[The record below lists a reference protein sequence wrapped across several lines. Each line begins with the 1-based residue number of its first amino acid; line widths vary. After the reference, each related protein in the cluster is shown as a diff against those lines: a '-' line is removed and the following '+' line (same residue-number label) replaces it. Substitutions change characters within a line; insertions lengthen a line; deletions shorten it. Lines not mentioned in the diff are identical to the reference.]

1 MASKTDSVIFYQRQ
15 VDICKK
21 HLTPEQFGRLMYA
34 LFELN
39 EGNEPEVDDDISMAF
54 DFMALQ
60 QRIDRDKYEEKCK
73 KNRENGKLGGRPK
86 KPKKA
91 NGFSENP
98 AKTLGFLKNPN
109 DNDNDNDNEN
119 ENENENDNGFQQQH
133 FLSLGVYGNV
143 NLTEEEYEDLK
154 HTYEHPH
161 DLVDKVSLWIKN
173 AKGPVP
179 NHHSMCVKFAIN
191 ENWPKRKV
199 IEPPEPIVIED
210 PLNPEEQAA
219 AVAQMRAKVNG
230 LFPDS

>member
-98 AKTLGFLKNPN
+98 EKTLGFLKNPN
-109 DNDNDNDNEN
+109 DNDNDNDNKN
-119 ENENENDNGFQQQH
+119 DNENDNGFQQQH
-133 FLSLGVYGNV
+133 FLSLGVYANV
-143 NLTEEEYEDLK
+143 NLTEDEYEDPR

-161 DLVDKVSLWIKN
+161 DLIDKVSLWIKN

-179 NHHSMCVKFAIN
+179 DHHSMCVKFAIN

-210 PLNPEEQAA
+210 PLDPEEQAA

>member
-73 KNRENGKLGGRPK
+73 KNRENGRLGGRSK

-98 AKTLGFLKNPN
+98 AKTLGFLENPN
-109 DNDNDNDNEN
+109 DNDNDNKND
-119 ENENENDNGFQQQH
+119 NENDNGFQQQH
-133 FLSLGVYGNV
+133 FLSLGVYANV
-143 NLTEEEYEDLK
+143 NLTEDEYEDLK

-161 DLVDKVSLWIKN
+161 DLIDKVSLWIKN

-179 NHHSMCVKFAIN
+179 DHHSMCVKFAIN

-199 IEPPEPIVIED
+199 IEPSEPIVIED
-210 PLNPEEQAA
+210 PLDPEEQAA
-219 AVAQMRAKVNG
+219 AVAKMRAKVNG